1 MSKRVRIGLREV
13 RALTSGETIWDTAV
27 AGFGARRQSGQ
38 AVAYILKYRI
48 LDGKRQRW
56 YTIGK
61 HGSPWTPDTA
71 RAEARRLLGEVAKGN
86 DPAAAKQAR
95 RAAITVVELCDQYLQ
110 DARAGR
116 VLKPSGVPKRAST
129 LYIDAGRIERHI
141 KPLLGTYAV
150 AAVTRRD
157 VERFLHEVA
166 EGKTKARVKT
176 KARGLARV
184 KGGRTAANRSTGLL
198 GAIFTY
204 AVRYGMRAD
213 NPVHGLQRFAD
224 GKRDRRLTDEEYG
237 LLGKAVARAAEEAIW
252 PPSVAVV
259 RFLAFTGWRKGEALG
274 LRWSEVDLA
283 RRTATLSDTKTGRSV
298 RSLSRRACGVLQDM
312 ALHPNG
318 RGLVFPATRGEGPM
332 TGFRKFWVRIAEYG
346 TLPREVTPHVLRHS
360 FASLAADLG
369 YSEPTIA
376 ALVGHIGRSTTSRYV
391 HSADAVLLAAADDV
405 AERVSQ
411 LMTQDEIYL
420 GAASEVKEPV
430 ARRKAQAQDVA
441 A

>member
-1 MSKRVRIGLREV
+1 MSKPVRIGLRDV
-13 RALTSGETIWDTAV
+13 RALKSGEIIWDTAV
-27 AGFGARRQSGQ
+27 VGFGARRQSGQ
-38 AVAYILKYRI
+38 AVAYLLKYRI

-71 RAEARRLLGEVAKGN
+71 RAEAQRLLGEVAKGN

-95 RAAITVVELCDQYLQ
+95 RAAITVAELCDQYLN

-116 VLKPSGVPKRAST
+116 VLKRSGVAKRAST
-129 LYIDAGRIERHI
+129 LNIDAGRIERHI

-150 AAVTRRD
+150 VAVTRRD
-157 VERFLHEVA
+157 VERFLHDVA

-184 KGGRTAANRSTGLL
+184 KGGKTAANRSSGLL

-204 AVRYGMRAD
+204 GVRQGMRAD

-224 GKRDRRLTDEEYG
+224 GKRDRRLSDQEYG
-237 LLGKAVARAAEEAIW
+237 LLGKAVAQAADEAIW
-252 PPSVAVV
+252 PPAVAAV

-274 LRWSEVDLA
+274 LRWSEIDLA

-298 RSLSRRACGVLQDM
+298 RPLSQQAYDVLQEM
-312 ALHPNG
+312 EALYANDS
-318 RGLVFPATRGEGPM
+318 GLVFPATRGDGPM
-332 TGFRKFWVRIAEYG
+332 QGFRKFWVRIAG
-346 TLPREVTPHVLRHS
+346 FGPLPREVTPHVLRHS

-376 ALVGHIGRSTTSRYV
+376 ALVGHSGRSTTSRYV
-391 HSADAVLLAAADDV
+391 HSADVVLLAAADAV
-405 AERVSQ
+405 AGHTKG
-411 LMTQDEIYL
+411 LM
-420 GAASEVKEPV
+420 AAGLHVDAMETTATELEN
-430 ARRKAQAQDVA
+430 VA